1 MKKTMM
7 VLGMMLAAAIAH
19 AQDGK
24 LSFDAQVGLNNPL
37 TPLAAGYDAPGLGGF
52 HAGIGGQYMISDA
65 FGLRLGVNN
74 DWLTEK
80 RGSPAFKTNYF
91 RISLEG
97 VIDFGETVGFDGPF
111 GLNLHAGGG
120 YALMTSPGSSTNDN
134 MLNFTAGLTP
144 RYELRKNCALYLDVT
159 GIANLKQS
167 RTFDYTARAS
177 QPGFDGYLFNLSLG
191 FQYSLKQAKR
201 PFYQVSPE

>member
-1 MKKTMM
+1 MT
-7 VLGMMLAAAIAH
+7 LGLLLAVTAY
-19 AQDGK
+19 AQEGK
-24 LSFDAQVGLNNPL
+24 LSFDARIGLNNPL
-37 TPLAAGYDAPGLGGF
+37 TPMAVGYDAPALGGF

-74 DWLTEK
+74 DWMGEK
-80 RGSPAFKTNYF
+80 RDYPAFKTNYF

-120 YALMTSPGSSTNDN
+120 YALMTSSGFDSNDN

-144 RYELRKNCALYLDVT
+144 RYELRKDCALYLDFT
-159 GIANLKQS
+159 AIANLHQS
-167 RTFDYTARAS
+167 RTFDFTERAS
-177 QPGFDGYLFNLSLG
+177 QHGFDGYLFNLSLG
-191 FQYSLKQAKR
+191 FQYTLNQVDQ
-201 PFYQVSPE
+201 PFYQHSPE